1 MTIDVTDLLDFYSEE
16 RLAEI
21 WHCKSEDIIQFIQDL
36 QSLRLACSVKGLP
49 NQIHAIY
56 VDDDKELIHSI
67 AHAFNQKLPIPSSS
81 LENGVG
87 LHEKDIGANQYD
99 RLARLSSNGSTKQ
112 KERKISKFIY
122 EDVVYT
128 QWAESLIKSYA
139 TQDAVRSDAAIYA
152 GGITWID
159 KDYDERIK
167 GAVDLESQKE
177 FYVTGLNF
185 DGDRFL
191 LVEMD
196 SNKEGVILR
205 PILKS
210 NFSIIPREEKERFEN
225 THGMKIASDD
235 RQIEPAVA
243 DTSTDPITKDLGSDL
258 DSDDLLE
265 WKQTAWQYGM
275 ELLDKYPESD
285 ARSYYIKGVKSIGNT
300 VAVRMEKEKFLS
312 SKGTPFAGSYIARHA
327 LKGIKEEWK
336 QRQN

>member
-1 MTIDVTDLLDFYSEE
+1 MTIDVNDLLDFYSEE

-196 SNKEGVILR
+196 SNKEEVILR

-225 THGMKIASDD
+225 TTALKTASDD
-235 RQIEPAVA
+235 EQIEPAVA
-243 DTSTDPITKDLGSDL
+243 DLSSDPITEEPDSDL
-258 DSDDLLE
+258 DPEDLPE
-265 WKQTAWQYGM
+265 WKRTAWQYAL
-275 ELLDKYPESD
+275 ELLREFPKEDPKNRYKIG
-285 ARSYYIKGVKSIGNT
+285 IKRIGDM
-300 VAVRMEKEKFLS
+300 VAKRMNKEKVQSLS
-312 SKGTPFAGSYIARHA
+312 GKPFSGGYIARHA
-327 LKGIKEEWK
+327 LTGLKKGTPKW
-336 QRQN
+336 QT